1 MAKST
6 LPHSYKLKHD
16 SGQKIRHGVY
26 ENKNSE
32 YGKYSENSINSV
44 IEKLRLKSGYNSY
57 PYNTNLKP
65 KSAPLASEVFNN
77 NENKNFERWKVKY
90 EGKTDD
96 DNNKYPEWP
105 SFRDNFDYLTYNR
118 PKINPKK
125 VTNHGHETKY
135 HHRHHDSSSFKNK
148 LKEIRRW
155 GLLKQSRK
163 NLIDKWSRTNNEV
176 DENNN
181 WKDKN
186 NNVKSVER
194 EQNKLAE
201 KAKMLAANNW
211 SAPQPQKEKV
221 WPHFTYHRVTSSP
234 SVQQRDA
241 GAQPRHRSAYVAV
254 SVIPSNTTGK

>member
-1 MAKST
+1 MKST
-6 LPHSYKLKHD
+6 LLHPFKLKHD

-26 ENKNSE
+26 ENKNSD

-44 IEKLRLKSGYNSY
+44 IEKLRLKSGDNLYSY
-57 PYNTNLKP
+57 TNLKP

-90 EGKTDD
+90 EAKND
-96 DNNKYPEWP
+96 DNVYPEWP
-105 SFRDNFDYLTYNR
+105 TFRNNFDHLIYNR
-118 PKINPKK
+118 PKINPKT
-125 VTNHGHETKY
+125 VTNTGYETKY
-135 HHRHHDSSSFKNK
+135 HHRHHDSSFKNK
-148 LKEIRRW
+148 LKEIRW

-176 DENNN
+176 VENNN
-181 WKDKN
+181 WEDKN
-186 NNVKSVER
+186 NKIKSVER

-211 SAPQPQKEKV
+211 SEPQQQKEKV

-254 SVIPSNTTGK
+254 SVIPSNTTGEFKRN